1 MCIGSG
7 FALLAAALIIACVA
21 QRYELSLAQGVEVQ
35 PEAIFVPRPNRDLK
49 MTLRR
54 L

>member
-7 FALLAAALIIACVA
+7 FGLLAAAPMTAQAA

-35 PEAIFVPRPNRDLK
+35 PQAIFVPRPNRELK